1 MANLTKRIGKLYLIQ
16 LFCALAGIGLSLY
29 LLVQHTRLKSGIQDS
44 ASVCSINSYL
54 NCDVVE
60 ASRYS
65 EILGIP
71 VAGIGAVFFFALF
84 LLTVLAAPEH
94 RNFPK
99 TQRLAAC
106 LSATGF
112 AVDLYF
118 VAIQTFVLG
127 TLCLFCLASYVANVL
142 YFVTNSLMRERRG
155 RGLKR
160 FFLEPLKGATTA
172 IQMPAHL
179 WWLSASALLSFIAA
193 VSFLPAVIWMQ
204 SSFYSYGKRLTDQFF
219 LQWREKPALD
229 IPISTQD
236 ASLGSPEAAIKIV
249 EFSDFECPHCRKAA
263 FTLHTAL
270 KPLANQVQFV
280 FKHYPLDSDCNPEV
294 QYQLHPKA
302 CKLAKLAECARRKDR
317 FWQFH
322 DKLFLE
328 LAGEKGLPAWEKI
341 VSALSDI
348 LSASEVESCL
358 ANPSVLKAIKD
369 NVAEGRKV
377 DVKGTPSVYV
387 NGRLVEIP
395 LTVETLIRLVEL
407 ES

>member
-16 LFCALAGIGLSLY
+16 LFCALLGIGLSLY
-29 LLVQHTRLKSGIQDS
+29 LLVQHTRLKSGIQDT
-44 ASVCSINSYL
+44 ASVCSINSFL

-65 EILGIP
+65 EVLGIP
-71 VAGIGAVFFFALF
+71 VAGIGAVFFFLLF
-84 LLTVLAAPEH
+84 LLTVLAPPEH

-106 LSATGF
+106 LAAAGF
-112 AVDLYF
+112 TVDLYF
-118 VAIQTFVLG
+118 VAVQIFVLG
-127 TLCLFCLASYVANVL
+127 TLCLFCLATYFANIF
-142 YFVTNSLMRERRG
+142 YFITNGLMCERRG
-155 RGLKR
+155 KGIKN
-160 FFLEPLKGATTA
+160 FFLNPLQGATTA
-172 IQMPAHL
+172 IQMPGHV
-179 WWLSASALLSFIAA
+179 WWLSASALLSFTAA

-219 LQWREKPALD
+219 AQWKEKTAHE
-229 IPISTQD
+229 IPISPED
-236 ASLGSPEAAIKIV
+236 ASMGSSNAPIKIV

-270 KPLANQVQFV
+270 KPLGNQVQFV
-280 FKHYPLDSDCNPEV
+280 FKHYPLDSDCNPEL

-302 CKLAKLAECARRKDR
+302 CKLAKLAECARRKER
-317 FWQFH
+317 FWQYH

-328 LAGEKGLPAWEKI
+328 LAGDKGLPAWEKI
-341 VSALSDI
+341 VASLSGI
-348 LSASEVESCL
+348 LSSSEVDACL
-358 ANPSVLKAIKD
+358 SNPSVLKAVKD
-369 NVAEGRKV
+369 NIEDGRKL
-377 DVKGTPSVYV
+377 DLKGTPSVYV

-395 LTVETLIRLVEL
+395 LTVETLKRLVEL

>member
-16 LFCALAGIGLSLY
+16 LFCSLAGIGLSLY
-29 LLVQHTRLKSGIQDS
+29 LLVQHTRLKSGIQDT
-44 ASVCSINSYL
+44 ASVCSINSFL
-54 NCDVVE
+54 NCDIVE
-60 ASRYS
+60 ASRFS

-71 VAGIGAVFFFALF
+71 VAGIGAVFFFLLF
-84 LLTVLAAPEH
+84 LLTALASPEH

-106 LSATGF
+106 LSAAGV
-112 AVDLYF
+112 AIDLYF
-118 VAIQTFVLG
+118 VTVQVFILG
-127 TLCLFCLASYVANVL
+127 TLCLFCLGTYLVNIL
-142 YFVTNSLMRERRG
+142 YFVTNSLMCARRG

-179 WWLSASALLSFIAA
+179 WWLSASALFSFIAA
-193 VSFLPAVIWMQ
+193 VTFLPAVIWMQ
-204 SSFYSYGKRLTDQFF
+204 SSFYSYGKRLADQFF
-219 LQWREKPALD
+219 LQWKEKTAYE
-229 IPISTQD
+229 IPISADD
-236 ASLGSPEAAIKIV
+236 ASLGSPDAPIKIV

-270 KPLANQVQFV
+270 KPLGSQVQFV
-280 FKHYPLDSDCNPEV
+280 FKHYPLDSDCNPEL

-317 FWQFH
+317 FWQYH
-322 DKLFLE
+322 DRLFLE
-328 LAGEKGLPAWEKI
+328 LAGDQGLPAWEKI
-341 VSALSDI
+341 VSSLSDI
-348 LSASEVESCL
+348 LSPSEVENCM
-358 ANPSVLKAIKD
+358 ANPAVLKAVKD
-369 NVAEGRKV
+369 NIEAGRKL
-377 DVKGTPSVYV
+377 DLKGTPSVFV